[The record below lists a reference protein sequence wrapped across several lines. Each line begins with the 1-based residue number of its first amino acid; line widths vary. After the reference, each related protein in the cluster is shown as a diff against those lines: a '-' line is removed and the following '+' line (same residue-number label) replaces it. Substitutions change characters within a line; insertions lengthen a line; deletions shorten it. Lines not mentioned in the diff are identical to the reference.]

1 MMTTTTTRREAFML
15 LAAACIAAMNV
26 RPALAETTTTGAA
39 EPFNW
44 HEYEM
49 VIFATMVTAGMTP
62 DTAGNEEMMV
72 HLMFGDPLPA
82 DCEWAR
88 TQCRE
93 VLRVVSA
100 RLEAN

>member
-1 MMTTTTTRREAFML
+1 MATMTRREALMAL
-15 LAAACIAAMNV
+15 VATVHAAMNLS
-26 RPALAETTTTGAA
+26 PALAETTTTGAS

-44 HEYEM
+44 REYEM
-49 VIFATMVTAGMTP
+49 VIFATMVTAGLQ
-62 DTAGNEEMMV
+62 AYGEANEEMML
-72 HLMFGDPLPA
+72 HMMYGDPLPA